1 MLKVILPLYL
11 SGIVNS
17 QSPNSEQCQ
26 SILKAA
32 SSSVEPACQP
42 IGDCTGLSC
51 SSTQLDRTVVAS
63 VNKCTDPLE
72 VNVTVYVDS
81 KLVLARTVS
90 GTGEIAEGN
99 YVVDVSVLERDDL
112 TATIMVSLYKSV

>member
-1 MLKVILPLYL
+1 M
-11 SGIVNS
+11 
-17 QSPNSEQCQ
+17 
-26 SILKAA
+26 
-32 SSSVEPACQP
+32 
-42 IGDCTGLSC
+42 
-51 SSTQLDRTVVAS
+51 VAS